1 MKRCLRARL
10 LLSALTASLVL
21 FPCWGSSQAQD
32 READRES
39 FIQITGGSAA
49 RLPLALPSFK
59 LGSSGI
65 EESSQL
71 LRSVVRRDLTLSGY
85 FDVMDDMA
93 YIEPESAGI
102 SPGTFNFEH
111 WQVPGAVGLVK
122 ASVAMSGGSFVV
134 EVHCFDVDASF
145 QILQQGVEGQDP
157 RRVAHLISNAVVE
170 AFTGQPGIFDTRI
183 VAVADFGGGKEIYT
197 FDYDGENR
205 RSISR
210 NGSINLSP
218 AWSPDGTRI
227 SYTSYRNN
235 NPDLW
240 VTDLRT
246 GRHTKLSGR
255 PGINAGAEWSPNGA
269 EIALTLSKD
278 QDSEI
283 YAITPEG
290 VIAERLTRNWGID
303 VSPTYSPGGNL
314 IAFVSSRNGTPQV
327 FVMNRDGTGT
337 RRLTNMGGH
346 NVSPAFSPDGS
357 QVAFAG
363 RDGGRFDIFVI
374 NIDGSGLRRLTQST
388 GDDEDPTWSPDGN
401 HVVFSS
407 SRDGRGKQLYIMT
420 SDGRSQARLTNGSGS
435 FSNPMWGPA
444 SR

>member
-1 MKRCLRARL
+1 MKHCLSTPL
-10 LLSALTASLVL
+10 LLSLLAGSLVL
-21 FPCWGSSQAQD
+21 FPGWTASQAQD
-32 READRES
+32 DQGKRES
-39 FIQITGGSAA
+39 YIQITGGSAA

-59 LGSSGI
+59 LGNGGI
-65 EESSQL
+65 EESSQF

-93 YIEPESAGI
+93 YIEAASAGI
-102 SPGTFNFEH
+102 SPGTFKFED
-111 WQVPGAVGLVK
+111 WQAPGAVGLVK
-122 ASVAMSGGSFVV
+122 ASVGMSNGGFLV

-145 QILQQGVEGQDP
+145 QILQQSVEGQDP
-157 RRVAHLISNAVVE
+157 RRVAHLISNAIVE
-170 AFTGQPGIFDTRI
+170 AFTGQPGIFDSRI
-183 VAVADFGGGKEIYT
+183 VAVADLGGGKEIYT

-227 SYTSYRNN
+227 SYTSYRDN

-246 GRHTKLSGR
+246 GRHTKLSHR

-303 VSPTYSPGGNL
+303 VSPTYSPDGNL
-314 IAFVSSRNGTPQV
+314 IAFVSSRNGTPQI
-327 FVMNRDGTGT
+327 FVMNRDGTSP
-337 RRLTNMGGH
+337 RRLTEMGGH

-363 RDGGRFDIFVI
+363 RDGGRFDVFVI
-374 NIDGSGLRRLTQST
+374 NIDGSGLRRLTQSR

-401 HVVFSS
+401 HNVFSS

-420 SDGRSQARLTNGSGS
+420 ADGRSQARLTNGSGS
-435 FSNPMWGPA
+435 FSNPMWGPT